1 MNKQRLATKIWESAN
16 KMRSKI
22 EANEYKDYILGFIFY
37 KYLSDTEEKYLKSQ
51 AFTQEDIQSLTED
64 DEQVVQNVQKNIG
77 YFIAYKDLFST
88 WINKGSDF
96 DVSNVRDALSAFN
109 RLIDDNHKKV
119 FEGIFDTL
127 QTGLSKLGDS
137 SGAQTKA
144 ISSLIYLIKD
154 IPMDGKQDYDVLGFI
169 YEYLISMFAANAG
182 KKAGEFYTPHEVS
195 YLMSEI
201 VANHLKN
208 NSEIQIYDP
217 TSGSGSLLINIGRA
231 VAKHLN
237 RDDKI
242 KYYAQELKQN
252 TYNLTRMNLV
262 MRGILPSNI
271 VTRNGD
277 TLEDDW
283 PYFEENDPVGT
294 YAPLYVDAVVSN
306 PPYSQHWDPAGKDN
320 DPRYSGFGMAPKS
333 KADYAFLLHDL
344 YHLKPDGI
352 MTIVLPH
359 GVLFRGGEEGEIRKN
374 LIEKNHIDAIIGLP
388 ANIFFGTSIPTIIM
402 ILRQKRDR
410 TDTLIIDA
418 SKGFEKVGKNNKLR
432 ASDVKKIVDTII
444 NRTSIPKF
452 SRVVS
457 RDEIRDNE
465 YNLNVPRYVD
475 SSDAE
480 ENWDINALMFGG
492 IPNSELEELNDYWA
506 AFPDLKKTLFASKTD
521 NYSEINV
528 EDIKQTVTSA
538 TSVNTFVDKFKSNF
552 ATLNTMLKSEL
563 IDKMQDIN
571 VNAEEEIIA
580 KDIFSRLKDM
590 PLIDKYKAYQMLHDE
605 WVKISLDLETIQ
617 KEGLEAINQVD
628 PNIVI
633 KKKDG
638 KESEVQEGWVGHI
651 IPFDLVQNTLLQ
663 TETNVIKAQENRLS
677 EIESKY
683 EEILDSMTE
692 DEKGEDTVNNNKD
705 GFVWTEVTKLARQ
718 IRNDKLEVLPDSYE
732 AKILEVADLRA
743 EETPLKRKL
752 KEGSAAL
759 HIKTKETIE
768 TLSKSQAL
776 DLLFAKWI
784 VPIISALN
792 NMPSQIIKELAS
804 KVQSLS
810 EKYDVTYSEIEN
822 QIKTTEES
830 LISMIDELD
839 GNADDINGL
848 KELQK
853 LLRGE

>member
-1 MNKQRLATKIWESAN
+1 MACRWQR
-16 KMRSKI
+16 
-22 EANEYKDYILGFIFY
+22 G
-37 KYLSDTEEKYLKSQ
+37 Q
-51 AFTQEDIQSLTED
+51 
-64 DEQVVQNVQKNIG
+64 G
-77 YFIAYKDLFST
+77 
-88 WINKGSDF
+88 
-96 DVSNVRDALSAFN
+96 
-109 RLIDDNHKKV
+109 
-119 FEGIFDTL
+119 
-127 QTGLSKLGDS
+127 
-137 SGAQTKA
+137 
-144 ISSLIYLIKD
+144 
-154 IPMDGKQDYDVLGFI
+154 
-169 YEYLISMFAANAG
+169 
-182 KKAGEFYTPHEVS
+182 
-195 YLMSEI
+195 
-201 VANHLKN
+201 
-208 NSEIQIYDP
+208 
-217 TSGSGSLLINIGRA
+217 
-231 VAKHLN
+231 
-237 RDDKI
+237 
-242 KYYAQELKQN
+242 
-252 TYNLTRMNLV
+252 
-262 MRGILPSNI
+262 
-271 VTRNGD
+271 GD
-277 TLEDDW
+277 TRE
-283 PYFEENDPVGT
+283 YRG
-294 YAPLYVDAVVSN
+294 
-306 PPYSQHWDPAGKDN
+306 
-320 DPRYSGFGMAPKS
+320 
-333 KADYAFLLHDL
+333 
-344 YHLKPDGI
+344 
-352 MTIVLPH
+352 
-359 GVLFRGGEEGEIRKN
+359 LFRGGEEGEIRKN

-580 KDIFSRLKDM
+580 KDIFSRLKDV